1 MIDINEIIELRHEG
15 YTLAEIGQRYGV
27 TRQRIHQILT
37 EGKVKPRRW
46 SKTYQQIPYKG
57 LREYV
62 VNNKYV
68 SITYLSRLLF
78 GTPCHTTDLRVMRMM
93 QGADTQLSISQ
104 IKRLEKDSGM
114 PFSYLFQ
121 KEGDA

>member
-1 MIDINEIIELRHEG
+1 MIDINDIVELRHEG
-15 YTLAEIGQRYGV
+15 YTLAEIGEKYGV

-37 EGKVKPRRW
+37 EGNVKPRRW
-46 SKTYQQIPYKG
+46 TKTYQQIPYKG
-57 LREYV
+57 LYEYV
-62 VNNKYV
+62 ENNKQV

-78 GTPCHTTDLRVMRMM
+78 GTPCNATDLRVMRLL
-93 QGADTQLSISQ
+93 QGADSQLTISQ

-121 KEGDA
+121 KKGDA

>member
-1 MIDINEIIELRHEG
+1 MIDINDIVELRYEG
-15 YTLAEIGQRYGV
+15 YTLAEIGEKYGV

-37 EGKVKPRRW
+37 EGQVKPRRW
-46 SKTYQQIPYKG
+46 SKIYREIPYKG

-62 VNNKYV
+62 ENNKQV

-78 GTPCHTTDLRVMRMM
+78 GTPCHTTDMRVMRLL
-93 QGADTQLSISQ
+93 QGADSRLTIGQ
-104 IKRLEKDSGM
+104 IKRLEEDSGM

-121 KEGDA
+121 KEEDA